1 LPKRWPA
8 ARANKITMHSIASI
22 RLEVE
27 HVGKLLTEPSV
38 RVLNQCTW
46 MLEEAISKISSV
58 AVRSSSA
65 DEYYQLQRAI
75 RNTASLLR
83 SAMDYHARWNQILAS
98 MLGGYSR
105 DGRPAAI
112 PSQTRLLISG

>member
-1 LPKRWPA
+1 MDSVA
-8 ARANKITMHSIASI
+8 TI
-22 RLEVE
+22 RLEIE

-65 DEYYQLQRAI
+65 DEYHQLQRAI
-75 RNTASLLR
+75 RNTASLLQ
-83 SAMDYHARWNQILAS
+83 SAMTYHVRWYQILAS
-98 MLGGYSR
+98 MVGGYSR